1 MKRLL
6 RQVHGTKK
14 KMGPIVGR
22 SRGVGTRKIKL
33 KSIFLSSTWA
43 VDQQRS
49 AFASKMD
56 GSHNFFLETT

>member
-1 MKRLL
+1 
-6 RQVHGTKK
+6 
-14 KMGPIVGR
+14 MGPIVGR